1 MSFIDEKFIVAVAT
15 VIFFAVTFKPM
26 KQGLLGIIDSRIN
39 KIKSDLAEAANLK
52 AEATKLLAQAQ
63 TKLAQ
68 SEVEAANIL
77 DHAKKEADLILSKA
91 KEKLEKDIEVRKK
104 LAMQKIQSFE
114 ENAINELKKNISQ
127 ITVVAAAQII
137 EESGNDDSFKQSVA
151 GSIEKLSKTVH

>member
-15 VIFFAVTFKPM
+15 VIFFALTFKPM
-26 KQGLLGIIDSRIN
+26 KQGLLGI
-39 KIKSDLAEAANLK
+39 ANLK

-91 KEKLEKDIEVRKK
+91 KDKLEKDIEVRKK